1 VFICGLLSVLFD
13 QPSPPPD
20 GAAPLLE
27 LPPDEPP
34 PLAVQAVRVIAAFS
48 VPPPEPNSENAP
60 LSTVIEPLAVAV
72 PLHVIVAEVPEATA
86 GP

>member
-1 VFICGLLSVLFD
+1 VFIFGLLSVLSD

-34 PLAVQAVRVIAAFS
+34 PLAVQAVSVIA
-48 VPPPEPNSENAP
+48 
-60 LSTVIEPLAVAV
+60 VAGADAHREYSSGKQ
-72 PLHVIVAEVPEATA
+72 PQIGQMDTDQTRSKFWIPGSLL
-86 GP
+86 